1 MATVLQ
7 ANSRDNSKKS
17 IVKKIRREGNV
28 PGIIYG
34 NGVESRAIYF
44 SNSDFIKVI
53 REAGRNGVITL
64 KLEGNDYPVML
75 HDAQYDTLRDELI
88 HADFYKVDMTS
99 EVDADVAIH
108 LVGEAAGQKEGG
120 VVQQTLYEVS
130 VRALP
135 ADIPDGIEVNIEAL
149 NIGDSLSV
157 GDIQKTGSY
166 EILTDTEETVV
177 SVTPP
182 QKEEEPQTE
191 EDEGQEPELVDG
203 EKEDGDKENEE
214 K

>member
-1 MATVLQ
+1 VATVLQ

-17 IVKKIRREGNV
+17 TINKIRREGNV
-28 PGIIYG
+28 PAVVYG
-34 NGVESRAIYF
+34 NGVESQAIYF
-44 SNSDFIKVI
+44 NNSDFIKVI

-75 HDAQYDTLRDELI
+75 HDAQYDTLKGELI

-99 EVDADVAIH
+99 EVDADVNIH
-108 LVGEAAGQKEGG
+108 LIGEAAGQKEGG
-120 VVQQTLYEVS
+120 VVQQALHELS

-135 ADIPDGIEVNIEAL
+135 ADIPDGIEINIEAL

-157 GDIQKTGSY
+157 SDIEKTGSY
-166 EILTDTEETVV
+166 EILTDAEETIV

-182 QKEEEPQTE
+182 QKEEEPETE

-203 EKEDGDKENEE
+203 EKEDEKENEGE
-214 K
+214 